1 MNGEAR
7 SHEKIVLVLQGG
19 GALGAYQ
26 AGAYEALCE
35 GGQMPH
41 CIAGISIGALN
52 AAIIAG
58 NPPEQRAAKLRQFW
72 ELVSSRLL
80 LPPIAEDDVSR
91 RLFVEASAALV
102 ASTGVPGFFQP
113 RVPPA
118 VVMPPSTPEAIS
130 VYDTEPLRATLQELV
145 DFDLLNSGQT
155 RYAIGTVEVL
165 TGNMRYFDTGKGDRI
180 TPEHVMASGALPPG
194 LPPVMIDGEPY
205 WDGGLVSNTP
215 LQYVLDHSGPRHDMV
230 VFQIDLFSAKGQ
242 MPETLLDVAQREKDI
257 RYSSRTR
264 FNTDMFR
271 QMQNMRRAIKR
282 LDRVVPDEVKDSL
295 DWKLLSSVGCSAAIT
310 IVHLIHRRA
319 AYATHSNDYEFSRF
333 SVEENWNAGRKD
345 VERTL
350 THPAWLNREPPKEG
364 VTVLDLTKEI
374 DVVGQAIVQQNGAQ
388 RRHA

>member
-1 MNGEAR
+1 VVKQTR
-7 SHEKIVLVLQGG
+7 RHEKKVLVLQGG

-35 GGQMPH
+35 GGLMPEWV
-41 CIAGISIGALN
+41 AGISIGALN

-58 NPPEQRAAKLRQFW
+58 NAPETRVGKLRQFW

-80 LPPIAEDDVSR
+80 LPPLGADDVSR

-130 VYDTEPLRATLQELV
+130 VYDTEPLRTTLMELI
-145 DFDLLNSGQT
+145 DFDLLNSGRT
-155 RYAIGTVEVL
+155 RYSIGAVAVK
-165 TGNMRYFDTGKGDRI
+165 TGNMRYFDTGRGDRI

-194 LPPVMIDGEPY
+194 LPPIMIDGEPY
-205 WDGGLVSNTP
+205 WDGGLVSNAP
-215 LQYVLDHSGPRHDMV
+215 LQYVLDGSGPRHDMV
-230 VFQIDLFSAKGQ
+230 IFQIDLFSAKGQ
-242 MPETLLDVAQREKDI
+242 MPETLLDVVQREKDI

-264 FNTDMFR
+264 FNTDMLR
-271 QMQNMRRAIKR
+271 QLQTMRRAIR
-282 LDRVVPDEVKDSL
+282 RIDHLLPEDVKTSL
-295 DWKLLSSVGCSAAIT
+295 DWKLLSSMGCSAAIT

-319 AYATHSNDYEFSRF
+319 AYSTHSNDYEFSRF
-333 SVEENWNAGRKD
+333 SVEENWLGGRKD

-350 THPAWLNREPPKEG
+350 RHPQWINRQPPKEG
-364 VTVLDLTKEI
+364 VTVLDCTKDI
-374 DVVGQAIVQQNGAQ
+374 DAAAQAAVGEAGPQ
-388 RRHA
+388 RRRA